1 MTPHMKGVNL
11 IRLILFYLTAII
23 VSNIFRFDIF
33 HFQTIIEELP
43 TWTMIFY
50 SPLQAIGVLVGALI
64 ALRLLKKERKLEIS
78 AFGTSIKWSII
89 MSVIPII
96 LLLII
101 GVSNKQ
107 GDNIHYFGLM
117 AGLST
122 FIYCFFEEI
131 GWRGYLE
138 QELKDLSEFKK
149 VLIIAILWYLW
160 HLSFLRNPNLIQNIM
175 FFGWL
180 ILGSWGLGKIIKLT
194 KSLFAVTCFHMI
206 INILLFNGFI
216 KDGLDRLDKVI
227 IFGVLALTW
236 TLILIIWKREKTIAN
251 TLDSQKGI

>member
-1 MTPHMKGVNL
+1 
-11 IRLILFYLTAII
+11 
-23 VSNIFRFDIF
+23 
-33 HFQTIIEELP
+33 
-43 TWTMIFY
+43 MIFY

-78 AFGTSIKWSII
+78 VFGTSVKWSVI
-89 MSVIPII
+89 MSIIPVI

-101 GVSNKQ
+101 GVNNKQ
-107 GDNIHYFGLM
+107 GDNSHYFGLM

-122 FIYCFFEEI
+122 FFYCFFEEI

-138 QELKDLSEFKK
+138 QELKGMQELQKI
-149 VLIIAILWYLW
+149 LIIASLWYLW
-160 HLSFLRNPNLIQNIM
+160 HLSFLRNPDVIQNVI

-180 ILGSWGLGKIIKLT
+180 LLGSWGLGKIIELT

-216 KDGLDRLDKVI
+216 KEGLDRLDKII
-227 IFGVLALTW
+227 IFAALTLTW
-236 TLILIIWKREKTIAN
+236 TLILVIWKREKNIADN
-251 TLDSQKGI
+251 ILA

>member
-1 MTPHMKGVNL
+1 MKGTKLV
-11 IRLILFYLTAII
+11 RLIFFYLTAII

-33 HFQTIIEELP
+33 HFQTIFEGLP
-43 TWTMIFY
+43 TWAMLFY
-50 SPLQAIGVLVGALI
+50 SPLQAIGVLIGAII
-64 ALRLLKKERKLEIS
+64 ALKWLQKERKLEVS
-78 AFGTSIKWSII
+78 VFGTSIKWSVI
-89 MSVIPII
+89 MSIIPVV

-101 GVSNKQ
+101 GVNNKQ
-107 GDNIHYFGLM
+107 GDNTHYFGLI

-131 GWRGYLE
+131 GWRGYLG
-138 QELKDLSEFKK
+138 QELKGLSEFKK
-149 VLIIAILWYLW
+149 VLIIASLWYLW
-160 HLSFLRNPNLIQNIM
+160 HLSFLRNPDLIQNVI

-194 KSLFAVTCFHMI
+194 KSLFAVTCFHMV

-216 KDGLDRLDKVI
+216 KEGLDRTDKII

-236 TLILIIWKREKTIAN
+236 ILIIIIWKREKSKLIT
-251 TLDSQKGI
+251 

>member
-1 MTPHMKGVNL
+1 MKRINI
-11 IRLILFYLTAII
+11 IRLIIFYLTAIV
-23 VSNIFRFDIF
+23 VSNIFRFDLF
-33 HFQTIIEELP
+33 DFQSVIEGLP

-78 AFGTSIKWSII
+78 VFGTSVKWSVI
-89 MSVIPII
+89 MSIIPIV

-101 GVSNKQ
+101 GVNNKQ
-107 GDNIHYFGLM
+107 GDNSHYFGLM

-122 FIYCFFEEI
+122 FIYCLFEEI

-138 QELKDLSEFKK
+138 QEFKGMPELKKI
-149 VLIIAILWYLW
+149 LIIASLWYLW
-160 HLSFLRNPNLIQNIM
+160 HLSFLRNPNVIQNAI

-180 ILGSWGLGKIIKLT
+180 VLGSWGLGKIIKLT
-194 KSLFAVTCFHMI
+194 KSLFAVTCFHMV

-216 KDGLDRLDKVI
+216 KEGLDRLDKI
-227 IFGVLALTW
+227 MIFAVLTLTW
-236 TLILIIWKREKTIAN
+236 ILILVIWKRENNIADKI
-251 TLDSQKGI
+251 LA